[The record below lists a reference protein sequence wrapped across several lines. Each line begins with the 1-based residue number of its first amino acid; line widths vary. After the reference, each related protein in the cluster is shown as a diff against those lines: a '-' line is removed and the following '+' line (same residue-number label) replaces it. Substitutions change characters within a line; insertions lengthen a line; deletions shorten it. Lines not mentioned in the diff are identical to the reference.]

1 MQSIKNQISI
11 LNNQYFPENVAVRR
25 HLHQNPELSFEEYE
39 TSKFICRKL
48 DELGI
53 DYQDG
58 IAKTGITAWIRGRQ
72 PNSGMVALRA
82 DMDALPIEEQ
92 NEVPYRSM
100 NQGVM
105 HACGHDLHVASL
117 LGTARILQQLRNNFE
132 GTVMLIFQ
140 PAEET
145 LPGGA
150 RSMID
155 AGIFDKRKPDLILA
169 QHVMPSMDTGMAGFR
184 PAQYMASCDEFYI
197 TVKGKG
203 GHGAMPHQVVDPIV
217 ASSHLILALQQIVSR
232 NAEATVPTVL
242 SIGKVIANGATNIIP
257 GEVLIGGTFRTV
269 NEAWRT
275 RAHEKIAEMSRFIA
289 ESMGCTSEISIL
301 KGEPVLINDK
311 MVTAQAKIFASEFL
325 GPQQIIK
332 LDPLMTSDDFAH
344 FTQDYP
350 CSYYRLGVR
359 TPGTK
364 SEPQHSSRFNVDEE
378 ALKTGPALMAW
389 LTMRFLNSKTDKKQI
404 LTGIDSSGHF
414 EYVFD

>member
-1 MQSIKNQISI
+1 MQSLKHQIQF
-11 LNNQYFPENVAVRR
+11 LNNKYFIDNIIVRR
-25 HLHQNPELSFEEYE
+25 HLHQHPELSFEEYE
-39 TSKFICRKL
+39 TSKFICGKL
-48 DELGI
+48 NDCGI
-53 DYQDG
+53 EYQNG
-58 IAKTGITAWIRGRQ
+58 IAKTGIIAWIRGCN

-92 NEVPYRSM
+92 NDVPYRSV
-100 NQGVM
+100 NPGVM
-105 HACGHDLHVASL
+105 HACGHDLHTASL
-117 LGTARILQQLRNNFE
+117 LGTARILHQLRKKIK

-155 AGIFDKRKPDLILA
+155 AGIFDHRKPDLILA
-169 QHVMPSMDTGMAGFR
+169 QHVFPSMDVGMAGFR

-197 TVKGKG
+197 TIKGKG
-203 GHGAMPHQVVDPIV
+203 GHGAMPHQVVDPIM

-269 NEAWRT
+269 NEAWRA
-275 RAHEKIAEMSRFIA
+275 RAHEKISEISRFIA
-289 ESMGCTSEISIL
+289 ESMGCTSEITIL
-301 KGEPVLINDK
+301 KGEPVLINDE

-325 GPQQIIK
+325 GSEHIVK

-344 FTQDYP
+344 FTHEFP

-359 TPGTK
+359 TPGIK
-364 SEPQHSSRFNVDEE
+364 SEPQHSSRFNIDED
-378 ALKTGPALMAW
+378 ALKTGPSLMAW
-389 LTMRFLNSKTDKKQI
+389 LALRFLNSKTDKKQI
-404 LTGIDSSGHF
+404 LTEMNSPGHL